1 MKADMM
7 SLLRDSSLNC
17 ESYRCDRVDDV
28 TQENVKTRLKSR

>member
-7 SLLRDSSLNC
+7 SLLRGSSLDR

-28 TQENVKTRLKSR
+28 TQENVKNRLESR